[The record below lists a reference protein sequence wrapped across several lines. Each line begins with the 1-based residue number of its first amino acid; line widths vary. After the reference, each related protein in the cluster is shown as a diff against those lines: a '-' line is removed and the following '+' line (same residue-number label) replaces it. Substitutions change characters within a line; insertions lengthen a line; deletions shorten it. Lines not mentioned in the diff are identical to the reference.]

1 MFYEYFIGCRHLM
14 APKRNAFVSFI
25 TILSVVGVIIGVMA
39 LIIVIAVMTG
49 FEDDIKQRIL
59 SVKSHI
65 VLSRHGGEIGNVA
78 QVMQTVEAYPE
89 VESALPYVMTQV
101 MFRSPYGISGGVLKG
116 VPPERAEQIMPL
128 FKSLAP
134 LADKLRVGGKN
145 ENGVVVPPGIVLGTE
160 LAGRL
165 GVSEGEMIYLVLS
178 MGALSPIGHMPSVKR
193 FEVTGV
199 FEAGMHE
206 FDSAFAYIHLAEA
219 QKMLRLNDAVGSI
232 EIRVDDLYK
241 ARSIAQEIVSGL
253 GYPFY
258 AQDWMAMYSNLFSA
272 LKLEKTVM
280 FIILTL
286 IILVAAFNIASS
298 LIMIVMNKK
307 KEIGILKAMGATR
320 KSIKR
325 IFVIEGMIVGGVG
338 TLIGGILGI
347 IACLLLQRYEF
358 IDLPD
363 DVYYITTLPVKLQFL
378 DISLIA
384 LAALGICYL
393 AALYPAAQA
402 ARIDPVEAIRYG

>member
-1 MFYEYFIGCRHLM
+1 MFYEYFIGLRHLM

-25 TILSVVGVIIGVMA
+25 TILSVAGVIIGVMA

-49 FEDDIKQRIL
+49 FEADIKKRIL
-59 SVKSHI
+59 SVESHI
-65 VLSRHGGEIGNVA
+65 VLSRHGGEILDY
-78 QVMQTVEAYPE
+78 QKVMDKLDEFPG
-89 VESALPYVMTQV
+89 VESTLPFIMTQV
-101 MFRSPYGISGGVLKG
+101 MFRSSHGITGGILKG
-116 VPPERAEQIMPL
+116 VPPGKAEAIMPI
-128 FKSLAP
+128 FDNISP
-134 LADKLRVGGKN
+134 LPEKLQQSRRN
-145 ENGVVVPPGIVLGTE
+145 ENNVVVPPGIVLGEE
-160 LAGRL
+160 LAARL
-165 GVSEGEMIYLVLS
+165 GVARGDMIYLVLS
-178 MGALSPIGHMPSVKR
+178 MGALSPMGHMPAVKR

-206 FDSAFAYIHLAEA
+206 YDSAFSYIHIQEA
-219 QKMLRLNDAVGSI
+219 QKMLRMKDAVGSI
-232 EIRVDDLYK
+232 EIRVDNLYD
-241 ARSIAQEIVSGL
+241 ARNMAQTIVSDL

-258 AQDWMAMYSNLFSA
+258 AKDWMSMNRNLFSA

-325 IFVIEGMIVGGVG
+325 IFVIEGMVVGGVG
-338 TLIGGILGI
+338 TLLGGILGI
-347 IACLLLQRYEF
+347 VSCLLLKRYEF

-363 DVYYITTLPVKLQFL
+363 DVYYITTLPVKIELL
-378 DISLIA
+378 DVSLIA

-402 ARIDPVEAIRYG
+402 AKIDPVEAIRYG